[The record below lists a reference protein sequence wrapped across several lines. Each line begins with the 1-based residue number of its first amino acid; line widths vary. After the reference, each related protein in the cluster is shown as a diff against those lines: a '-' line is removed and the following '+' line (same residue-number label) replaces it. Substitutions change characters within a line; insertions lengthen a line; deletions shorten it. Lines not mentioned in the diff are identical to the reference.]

1 MCDSPVIDGGKTMV
15 QAGSG
20 AMTLWLMAAVSTM
33 DTSLHES
40 ALANGGDQGVGRY
53 QTTVPQPR
61 PDQQDLLAA
70 IVDIEL
76 SDAIKT
82 VGEAI
87 AAVLENSGY
96 RLLSPNPAAP
106 CQEELFE
113 LPLPAVHRRLG
124 PLTLR
129 QALEVLSGPAYQPA
143 TDPVKRLVSF
153 ECVPA
158 DESNAAGVCVCD

>member
-1 MCDSPVIDGGKTMV
+1 MV
-15 QAGSG
+15 QAASG

-40 ALANGGDQGVGRY
+40 VPANGRDRGVSRY

-70 IVDIEL
+70 IVEIEL
-76 SDAIKT
+76 SDDIKT
-82 VGEAI
+82 VGVAI
-87 AAVLENSGY
+87 VAVLENSGY
-96 RLLSPNPAAP
+96 RLSPNPSAL
-106 CQEELFE
+106 CQEKLFE

-129 QALEVLSGPAYQPA
+129 QALEVLSGPAYRPA
-143 TDPVKRLVSF
+143 MDPVRRLITF
-153 ECVPA
+153 ERVPP

>member
-1 MCDSPVIDGGKTMV
+1 MV
-15 QAGSG
+15 QAASE
-20 AMTLWLMAAVSTM
+20 AMTLLLMAAVSTL

-40 ALANGGDQGVGRY
+40 VPANGGDRGVSRY

-70 IVDIEL
+70 IVEIEL
-76 SDAIKT
+76 SDDIKT
-82 VGEAI
+82 VGVAI
-87 AAVLENSGY
+87 VAVLENSGY
-96 RLLSPNPAAP
+96 RLLSPNPAAR

-113 LPLPAVHRRLG
+113 LPLPAVHRNLG

-129 QALEVLSGPAYQPA
+129 QTLEVLSGPAYRPA
-143 TDPVKRLVSF
+143 MDPVRRLITF
-153 ECVPA
+153 ERVPA

>member
-1 MCDSPVIDGGKTMV
+1 MAQAASGVI
-15 QAGSG
+15 AF
-20 AMTLWLMAAVSTM
+20 LIMAAASPI
-33 DTSLHES
+33 DLSLREP
-40 ALANGGDQGVGRY
+40 AAGNGGEQRVGRY

-61 PDQQDLLAA
+61 ADQRDLLSA
-70 IVDIEL
+70 IVDIDL
-76 SDAIKT
+76 SEEVET
-82 VGEAI
+82 VAEAI

-106 CQEELFE
+106 CQEELFK

-143 TDPVKRLVSF
+143 TDPVRRLVSF
-153 ECVPA
+153 ERVPA
-158 DESNAAGVCVCD
+158 DEPNAIKDCDCD